1 MLQQS
6 ALIFAADI
14 KAQSLLDAFGAAGPR
29 KAVALIIDGQ
39 GRENVEQIKNQVKWM
54 TKSFNSIEL
63 KRDFDLVLDTVR
75 ELIQNHM
82 DAGYTV
88 YVSISSSFPEISA
101 ALYAATMYKGG
112 IPLAPG
118 SPNMQLPMLRVLML
132 PKIPLYILKVL
143 HRDFNGIAIQQDLSG
158 RVIETLRREENI
170 QRKSG
175 SALVN
180 YYINKTLK
188 PLGLVR
194 TWTEGKNL
202 KIELTNAGLAVAR
215 RVEDY
220 IKLLPKKEKKEK
232 GEKGVTRKKASLVL
246 VR

>member
-1 MLQQS
+1 MLQKN
-6 ALIFAADI
+6 ALIFVADI
-14 KAQSLLDAFGAAGPR
+14 EMESLLDAFGTAGPR

-39 GRENVEQIKNQVKWM
+39 GKENVEQIKNQVKWM

-63 KRDFDLVLDTVR
+63 KRDFDLVLDTAR

-82 DAGYTV
+82 DAGYIV

-143 HRDFNGIAIQQDLSG
+143 YRDFNGQAYQQDLSE
-158 RVIETLRREENI
+158 RVIETLRREEKME
-170 QRKSG
+170 RKSG

-188 PLGLVR
+188 PHGLVR

-202 KIELTNAGLAVAR
+202 KIELTNSGLAVAR

-220 IKLLPKKEKKEK
+220 IKLVPKKEKKEK
-232 GEKGVTRKKASLVL
+232 GEKEETRKKVSPVL
-246 VR
+246 LR